1 MRPNPHL
8 WIWSHLL
15 KKSFMENFI
24 FCAVH
29 ELNLSQISTINL
41 PLVTKP
47 LFHPVHQNL
56 NKDILSNWNTI
67 LPEAA
72 MGSVFLKNVFRKSF
86 KLNLK
91 KDFNIVWFMKFTKFL
106 RTPILK
112 NNCKRMLLYCEP
124 WIVIL
129 VSLHQLL
136 LYKSQKVCSLLF
148 MTGIKD
154 LFMKFN
160 FSLNISEGWEKSI
173 YIEKKLKLNWIL

>member
-1 MRPNPHL
+1 MRPNPQVR
-8 WIWSHLL
+8 IWSHLL
-15 KKSFMENFI
+15 KKSLMENFI

-41 PLVTKP
+41 PLVIKP

-91 KDFNIVWFMKFTKFL
+91 KDFNIGLIYEIYEIF
-106 RTPILK
+106 K
-112 NNCKRMLLYCEP
+112 NSYFEE
-124 WIVIL
+124 
-129 VSLHQLL
+129 QLQTNASVL
-136 LYKSQKVCSLLF
+136 
-148 MTGIKD
+148 
-154 LFMKFN
+154 
-160 FSLNISEGWEKSI
+160 
-173 YIEKKLKLNWIL
+173 